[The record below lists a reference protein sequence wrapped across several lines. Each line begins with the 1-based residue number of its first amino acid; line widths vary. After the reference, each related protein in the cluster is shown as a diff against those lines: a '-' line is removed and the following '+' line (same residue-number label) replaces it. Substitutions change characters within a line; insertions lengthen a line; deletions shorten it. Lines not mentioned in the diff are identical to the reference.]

1 MSPRRNRT
9 LKSDTLAIVR
19 IKISLDLYVETM
31 LNIEKLWL
39 KAELVVGK
47 TGYCGLPLLC
57 VVPLLHLDIFLFPAL
72 SFTPL
77 PLSLSSEESPSVLYY
92 FVLSWAVFLYPR
104 DTGIPGTV
112 ILWLFHPILLEFQ
125 IMPSEREICLR
136 KRPYPWDP
144 ETPSERQLSTL
155 ALQ

>member
-9 LKSDTLAIVR
+9 IKSDTLAIVR
-19 IKISLDLYVETM
+19 INISLDLYVEAT

-39 KAELVVGK
+39 KAELVVGR
-47 TGYCGLPLLC
+47 TGYCGLLC
-57 VVPLLHLDIFLFPAL
+57 VVPLLHLDTFLFPAL

-77 PLSLSSEESPSVLYY
+77 PLNLSSEKSPSVLYY

-112 ILWLFHPILLEFQ
+112 IL
-125 IMPSEREICLR
+125 
-136 KRPYPWDP
+136 
-144 ETPSERQLSTL
+144 
-155 ALQ
+155 